1 LTAHTNG
8 LWDFV
13 EDWLPAAP
21 ARVLEV
27 GCGDGSLTRQLLA
40 AGFETTGIDPHAPS
54 GDCFERIT
62 VEAFRAP
69 EPFDAAVAVGSLHH
83 VADLERAVANLH
95 SLLRLGGRLVLSEF
109 AVEHLDEVARRW
121 LAEHGLGGE
130 LDHDYSDV
138 IGLGELERALG
149 ARFELLLR
157 EPGPHMA
164 PELGRDDLVQ
174 AERDAIAQGTL
185 RPVGV
190 RLVYERG

>member
-1 LTAHTNG
+1 LTAHTSG

-40 AGFETTGIDPHAPS
+40 AGFEATGIDPHAPS
-54 GDCFERIT
+54 DDGFQRIT

-69 EPFDAAVAVGSLHH
+69 EPFDAVVAVRSLHH
-83 VADLERAVANLH
+83 VADLERAVASMH
-95 SLLRLGGRLVLSEF
+95 SLLRPGGRLVLVEF
-109 AVEHLDEVARRW
+109 AVEHLDEAARRW
-121 LAEHGLGGE
+121 LTQHGLGGE
-130 LDHDYSDV
+130 LDYDYSGV
-138 IGLGELERALG
+138 IPLGELERALG

-164 PELGRDDLVQ
+164 PELGREDLVQ

-185 RPVGV
+185 RPAGM